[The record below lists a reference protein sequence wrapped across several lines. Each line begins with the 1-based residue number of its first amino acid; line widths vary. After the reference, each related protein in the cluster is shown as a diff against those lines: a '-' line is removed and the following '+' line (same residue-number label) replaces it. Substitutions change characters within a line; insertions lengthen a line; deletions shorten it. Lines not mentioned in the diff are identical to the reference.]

1 MAGSGKVLREVPVP
15 RNVGLPLE
23 PADRISKTRLDC
35 IDEGFLVQ
43 ILQIALAKDSVLLE
57 PLEERHFDGILASV
71 RDPSIWK
78 YMSFAD
84 LSNERTVR
92 TWFDAALKEPS
103 QGTGAPFAIVDGNS
117 GAVLGSTSLYEI
129 QLRHQRCELGRSWL
143 IPSARRT
150 GVNTRAKL
158 LLLTHAFEAIAMQRV
173 QLKASAGNRISRAAI
188 ESLGAGFEGI
198 LRNFSVLPGGIRTD
212 TALYSITLEDWPRV
226 KQTIIGRLQRPFPSG
241 KDRLSTPED
250 VVAP

>member
-1 MAGSGKVLREVPVP
+1 MRLLEMLGCRSNRLSEWSKV
-15 RNVGLPLE
+15 
-23 PADRISKTRLDC
+23 RLDC
-35 IDEGFLVQ
+35 IGEGFLVH
-43 ILQIALAKDSVLLE
+43 ILQIALAKDSIILE

-84 LSNERTVR
+84 LSDERAVG
-92 TWFDAALKEPS
+92 TWFNAALEEPS
-103 QGTGAPFAIVDGNS
+103 RGTGAPFAIIDRNS
-117 GAVLGSTSLYEI
+117 RAVLGSTSLYDI

-158 LLLTHAFEAIAMQRV
+158 LLFTHAFEAMAMQRV
-173 QLKASAGNRISRAAI
+173 QLKASAGNSISRAAI

-212 TALYSITLEDWPRV
+212 TALYSVTLEDWPRV
-226 KQTIIGRLQRPFPSG
+226 KQTITARLQQPFS
-241 KDRLSTPED
+241 RLQGTSI
-250 VVAP
+250 VR

>member
-1 MAGSGKVLREVPVP
+1 
-15 RNVGLPLE
+15 
-23 PADRISKTRLDC
+23 
-35 IDEGFLVQ
+35 VQ

-84 LSNERTVR
+84 LSDERAVR

-103 QGTGAPFAIVDGNS
+103 QGTGAPFAIVDRNS

-158 LLLTHAFEAIAMQRV
+158 LLLTHAFEVMAMQRV

-188 ESLGAGFEGI
+188 ESLGAAFEGI

-212 TALYSITLEDWPRV
+212 TALYSITREDWPRV
-226 KQTIIGRLQRPFPSG
+226 KQTIIDRFQRPFAGG
-241 KDRLSTPED
+241 KVRLSTPEG